1 MKKEFLLQIKLAV
14 KEAVAEA
21 IGEAAQKKPKY
32 YTRKDLCDLLR
43 VTLRSVDN
51 YVDRGIIKPKKVQGR
66 ILFSAEEI
74 DDAIQGG
81 KLTKYSHT
89 K

>member
-1 MKKEFLLQIKLAV
+1 MNKDFLFQIKMMV

-21 IGEAAQKKPKY
+21 IGEAAKNKPKY
-32 YTRKDLCDLLR
+32 YTRKDLCNLLR

-51 YVDRGIIKPKKVQGR
+51 YTDRGIIKPKKVQGR

-81 KLTKYSHT
+81 KLTKYSHC